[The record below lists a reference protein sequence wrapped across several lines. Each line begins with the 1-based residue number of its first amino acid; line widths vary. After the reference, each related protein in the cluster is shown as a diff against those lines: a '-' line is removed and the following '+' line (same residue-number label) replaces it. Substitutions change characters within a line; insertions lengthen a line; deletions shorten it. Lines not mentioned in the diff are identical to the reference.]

1 MADYVVRLTGQDNLS
16 STVKQVKKEL
26 NDIGNVGNSAME
38 KIDKRF
44 NRIINSSAPLKRQLK
59 DLQQIMADMNMK
71 GLSKTD
77 EFTKIA
83 VEAGKIKDAMDDA
96 AQAVR
101 NYSNDTMALQ
111 ASIQMLQSV
120 AAAGS
125 VATGV
130 MALFGTENKNVAQA
144 IKRTQGALAVLNG
157 LQSLANSLN
166 KDSVLVLKLKQIQ
179 QAWNTKTTIANN
191 VATQTNTGAVG
202 RNTAATVAS
211 TLAQKAHNTT
221 VAIGKALFGDFSGL
235 ILLGAAA
242 LTAYSVANGKS
253 KSKQDELNDS
263 VSKGSEIQQQY
274 TSTLSSTYAN
284 LMSKY
289 TQLREEYKRLST
301 EHQKT
306 EWIANNKN
314 ELENLGLSV
323 RNVTDADNAFINNTA
338 NVEEA
343 FKRRAEAAARAA
355 QLTAL
360 YQKKF
365 ELQQQQSDLQTTIR
379 GNFSEVRRINKQRQ
393 TKGTYTW
400 GEAQTLK
407 ENRKNEEE
415 LRKTNNS
422 LMDINLQISESAKRF
437 GELNGSIST
446 VRSGG
451 GGGRTT
457 STGGHTTTTT
467 DNTPKYAKDS
477 LSDLEHRL
485 SEMQQKLKDGLIP
498 TDKIEE
504 TKIDI
509 ENLKKEIL
517 KKKILLGIEID
528 PAIKESEETKRRI
541 KEEIEKYFASNQD
554 IQLTPSI
561 STFDKAVGNNPFDTN
576 TLDGLENM
584 ISFNDTLIGSLETTR
599 KKLLELKEAL
609 SNAGM
614 EGTESFQNISNE
626 LDKVD
631 GSIATVTQ
639 RNVELS
645 EQAKQVNEEQKKRE
659 KQIET
664 YNTIADAAQNAG
676 AMIREM
682 ANVGDDKGMQAAA
695 IIAEA
700 IANVIAGYASAS
712 AQASE
717 LGPWGWAAFSLAG
730 LAQVASVIAQIHS
743 LSGYASGGIIG
754 GGSNHGDSIY
764 ARVNAGEMIL
774 NPRQQS
780 NLFKAINDGSFGFDN
795 QTNEV
800 PSIQFKIKGSD
811 LYGSLKNYSKTAGVS
826 GKITGIK

>member
-1 MADYVVRLTGQDNLS
+1 MADYVVRLVGKDDLS
-16 STVKQVKKEL
+16 STVKNVKKEL

-96 AQAVR
+96 SQAVR

-111 ASIQMLQSV
+111 ASIQMLQGV

-191 VATQTNTGAVG
+191 VATQTNTGVVG

-446 VRSGG
+446 VKGG

-541 KEEIEKYFASNQD
+541 KEEIEKYFANNQD

-576 TLDGLENM
+576 TLDGIENM

-743 LSGYASGGIIG
+743 LSGYAQGGIIG

-764 ARVNAGEMIL
+764 ARVNAGEMVL

-780 NLFKAINDGSFGFDN
+780 NLFKAINSGEFGFDN

>member
-1 MADYVVRLTGQDNLS
+1 MADYVVRLVGKDDLS
-16 STVKQVKKEL
+16 STVKNVKKEL

-111 ASIQMLQSV
+111 ASIQMLQGV

-191 VATQTNTGAVG
+191 VATQTNTGVVG

-541 KEEIEKYFASNQD
+541 KEEIEKYFANNQD

-682 ANVGDDKGMQAAA
+682 ANIGDDKGMQAAA

-743 LSGYASGGIIG
+743 LSGYAQGGIIG
-754 GGSNHGDSIY
+754 GGSSHGDTVLS
-764 ARVNAGEMIL
+764 RLNSGEMVL

-780 NLFKAINDGSFGFDN
+780 NLFKAINSGEFGFDN
-795 QTNEV
+795 QTNEA

>member
-191 VATQTNTGAVG
+191 VATQTNTGVVG

-541 KEEIEKYFASNQD
+541 KEEIEKYFANNQD

-576 TLDGLENM
+576 TLDGIENM

-614 EGTESFQNISNE
+614 EGTDSFQNISNE

-676 AMIREM
+676 AMIRDM

-743 LSGYASGGIIG
+743 LSGYAQGGIIG

-764 ARVNAGEMIL
+764 ARVNAGEMVL

-780 NLFKAINDGSFGFDN
+780 NLFKAINSGEFGFDN
-795 QTNEV
+795 QTNET

>member
-191 VATQTNTGAVG
+191 VATQTNTGVVG

-541 KEEIEKYFASNQD
+541 KEEIEKYFANNQD

-576 TLDGLENM
+576 TLDGIENM

-614 EGTESFQNISNE
+614 EGTDSFQNISNE

-743 LSGYASGGIIG
+743 LSGYAQGGIIG

-764 ARVNAGEMIL
+764 ARVNAGEMVL

-780 NLFKAINDGSFGFDN
+780 NLFKAINSGEFGFDN
-795 QTNEV
+795 QTNET

>member
-1 MADYVVRLTGQDNLS
+1 M
-16 STVKQVKKEL
+16 
-26 NDIGNVGNSAME
+26 
-38 KIDKRF
+38 
-44 NRIINSSAPLKRQLK
+44 
-59 DLQQIMADMNMK
+59 
-71 GLSKTD
+71 
-77 EFTKIA
+77 
-83 VEAGKIKDAMDDA
+83 
-96 AQAVR
+96 
-101 NYSNDTMALQ
+101 
-111 ASIQMLQSV
+111 
-120 AAAGS
+120 
-125 VATGV
+125 
-130 MALFGTENKNVAQA
+130 
-144 IKRTQGALAVLNG
+144 
-157 LQSLANSLN
+157 
-166 KDSVLVLKLKQIQ
+166 
-179 QAWNTKTTIANN
+179 
-191 VATQTNTGAVG
+191 
-202 RNTAATVAS
+202 
-211 TLAQKAHNTT
+211 
-221 VAIGKALFGDFSGL
+221 
-235 ILLGAAA
+235 
-242 LTAYSVANGKS
+242 
-253 KSKQDELNDS
+253 
-263 VSKGSEIQQQY
+263 
-274 TSTLSSTYAN
+274 
-284 LMSKY
+284 
-289 TQLREEYKRLST
+289 
-301 EHQKT
+301 
-306 EWIANNKN
+306 
-314 ELENLGLSV
+314 
-323 RNVTDADNAFINNTA
+323 
-338 NVEEA
+338 
-343 FKRRAEAAARAA
+343 
-355 QLTAL
+355 
-360 YQKKF
+360 
-365 ELQQQQSDLQTTIR
+365 
-379 GNFSEVRRINKQRQ
+379 
-393 TKGTYTW
+393 
-400 GEAQTLK
+400 
-407 ENRKNEEE
+407 
-415 LRKTNNS
+415 
-422 LMDINLQISESAKRF
+422 
-437 GELNGSIST
+437 
-446 VRSGG
+446 
-451 GGGRTT
+451 
-457 STGGHTTTTT
+457 
-467 DNTPKYAKDS
+467 
-477 LSDLEHRL
+477 EHRL

-541 KEEIEKYFASNQD
+541 KEEIEKYFANNQD

-576 TLDGLENM
+576 TLDGIENM

-614 EGTESFQNISNE
+614 EGTDSFQNISNE

-676 AMIREM
+676 AMIRDM

-743 LSGYASGGIIG
+743 LSGYAQGGIIG

-764 ARVNAGEMIL
+764 ARVNAGEMVL

-780 NLFKAINDGSFGFDN
+780 NLFKAINSGEFGFDN